1 MDGLTLA
8 QEQVERMTIDWFALA
23 PEIALAVTA
32 LVVLAVDFY
41 LMGDRKRW
49 VSLVAAVGTIVSIVF
64 AVALFGEHREV
75 FGGIFVV
82 SNYAIVFKLLFLG
95 TLLAILAMSFH
106 YFSETR
112 YFQGEYYFLL
122 VSAFVGML
130 VIASS
135 RDLLL
140 LFVALETLSIPAF
153 VMAGLRKRDL
163 LSSEASLKFFLIGV
177 LAVATMLFGMSF
189 VYGAVGSTAFTD
201 IAAAFAAEGSPE
213 PILLGAILLVIAGF
227 GFKVSAVPFHFW
239 APDTYSGSPV
249 PVTAMLAVASK
260 AAGFAGLVP
269 LCFIAFEPY
278 AAVWAPALGVLAVVT
293 MTVGNLLA
301 LQQRDIIRLLAYSS
315 IAHAGYILVPLGVVQ
330 AGVVEVNELAAQAVL
345 LYLIAYAVMN
355 LGAFAA
361 VISVNRH
368 TKRRSVVD
376 YAGLGYRSPG
386 IAVPFTVALLALGGA
401 PLTVGLFAKIF
412 VFYAAAN
419 AAAYVL
425 AAAVVINSVIGFY
438 YYLVVVRTMWFET
451 APAGAPLFRPGPVLG
466 ATNVTLAAL
475 TIVLG
480 IWPGFWNLPVTD
492 ELVEDADVAA
502 AEVEEQQGEALA
514 P

>member
-1 MDGLTLA
+1 MGPVVLA
-8 QEQVERMTIDWFALA
+8 QQQVERMAVDWFALS

-41 LMGDRKRW
+41 LTGDRKRW
-49 VSLVAAVGTIVSIVF
+49 VSVVAAVGTVASLGF
-64 AVALFGEHREV
+64 AIALFGEHREV

-82 SNYAIVFKLLFLG
+82 SNYAIVFKVLFLG
-95 TLLAILAMSFH
+95 TLLAILAMSFN
-106 YFSETR
+106 YFSEAR

-130 VIASS
+130 VIASA

-140 LFVALETLSIPAF
+140 MFVALETISIPAF

-177 LAVATMLFGMSF
+177 LAVAAMLFGMSF
-189 VYGAVGSTAFTD
+189 VYGAAGSTAYVD
-201 IAAAFAAEGSPE
+201 IAASFDAESSPM
-213 PILLGAILLVIAGF
+213 PILLGGILLVIVGL

-239 APDTYSGSPV
+239 APDTYSGSPI

-315 IAHAGYILVPLGVVQ
+315 IAHAGYVLVPFGVVE
-330 AGVVEVNELAAQAVL
+330 AGMVEVNELAAQAIL

-361 VISVNRH
+361 VIAVNRH
-368 TKRRSVVD
+368 TSRRSVSD
-376 YAGLGYRSPG
+376 YSGLGYRSPG
-386 IAVPFTVALLALGGA
+386 IAIPFTIFLLALGGA

-412 VFYAAAN
+412 VFWAAAS
-419 AAAYVL
+419 AAAYIL
-425 AAAVVINSVIGFY
+425 AAAVVVNSVIGFF
-438 YYLVVVRTMWFET
+438 YYLVVIRTMWFDT
-451 APAGAPLFRPGPVLG
+451 AEAGAPLFQPGRVLG
-466 ATNVTLAAL
+466 ATSVVLAAL
-475 TIVLG
+475 TIFLG
-480 IWPGFWNLPVTD
+480 IWPGFWNLPVAD
-492 ELVEDADVAA
+492 ELVEGTETA
-502 AEVEEQQGEALA
+502 AEVVEDVEAWSA
-514 P
+514 VP